1 MVDLVRRLQLQ
12 HVPYR
17 EIVIPDEIHGFLRY
31 HSWLQADEAT
41 AAYFDEQF
49 LQKAH

>member
-12 HVPYR
+12 HVPYQ

-31 HSWLQADEAT
+31 HSWVEADEAT
-41 AAYFDEQF
+41 AAFFDKE
-49 LQKAH
+49 LLESKP